1 MAKSSSTS
9 EYYKTHPKAKAKRNK
24 QQARYNKTAH
34 GLAIRVA
41 ANKADKKS
49 KKNGTGKKG
58 DGLDNSHYPG
68 SKTRTRL
75 LPASQNRGTERQ
87 KPKTA

>member
-1 MAKSSSTS
+1 MAKGKTAQ
-9 EYYKTHPKAKAKRNK
+9 YYASNPEAKKRRAK

-41 ANKADKKS
+41 ANKADRKS

-58 DGLDNSHYPG
+58 DGKDNSHYPG

-75 LPASQNRGTERQ
+75 LPASQNRSTERR
-87 KPKTA
+87 KPKTT